1 MFLFVVLGGPLPSKL
16 NALVIYVP
24 TKMAKRTKA
33 VGSHPLPSELNLR
46 LIFRFK
52 IDPQHKTKHIKIN
65 LK

>member
-33 VGSHPLPSELNLR
+33 VGSHPLPSELNLYKDMAEHVNFVPR
-46 LIFRFK
+46 
-52 IDPQHKTKHIKIN
+52 
-65 LK
+65 